1 MHTRRRALV
10 VLLTAY
16 MTARVLAALSMHS
29 EAALYAA
36 LDRRADEH
44 LPAVVCFPA
53 QLPAD
58 DLSYYPTLYAV
69 IPSIMARASDPCD
82 MSLTP

>member
-1 MHTRRRALV
+1 MKPRPRAIGI
-10 VLLTAY
+10 LLTVY
-16 MTARVLAALSMHS
+16 VTLRVFAALSLHT
-29 EAALYAA
+29 ETELYAA
-36 LDRRADEH
+36 LDRRAGEH

-53 QLPAD
+53 TLPAD

-69 IPSIMARASDPCD
+69 IPSIMTKAGDPCA